1 MSDSLLTILEI
12 MEGVLGESRN
22 TLGAD
27 INEIL
32 LALIASDSLGGDTSK
47 FVNYEQALQTVNQRK
62 TQLTSAQKSAELEI
76 QSRRAIEMFK
86 EIEDWRQQNGFGGEI
101 TRVWWT
107 ARPNILLGALPGAS
121 PGNPTDV
128 LYEIAG
134 AGGIEYLGIS
144 AKSSKANK
152 DIAFKNPGAGTI
164 AKILNLNSKQIIT
177 SITSQAVQTMNLPVT
192 AKDRKAMLKSLDET
206 HPTRVQANQIGSQ
219 IENLLRDDLLKKF
232 QQMPTQDVRQH
243 LSKVWLDV
251 EDAYPFYIKCLGYGL
266 PSKSYGAQVF
276 DPINNDKYK
285 ALMSQNISFEKS
297 GQNSIGV
304 KAGNQKIMKI
314 RYKYE
319 STKLA
324 TSMKLSGEPW

>member
-1 MSDSLLTILEI
+1 MLLEMIE
-12 MEGVLGESRN
+12 EVLGESRN

-32 LALIASDSLGGDTSK
+32 LALIASDSLGGNTSK

-86 EIEDWRQQNGFGGEI
+86 EIEDWRRQNGFDGEI

-107 ARPNILLGALPGAS
+107 ARPNILLGAVPDAS

-134 AGGIEYLGIS
+134 SKGTEYLGIS

-164 AKILNLNSKQIIT
+164 AKILNLNSKQIIN
-177 SITSQAVQTMNLPVT
+177 SITSQAVKTINLPTT
-192 AKDRKAMLKSLDET
+192 AKARKAMLKSLSREDPIRLKT
-206 HPTRVQANQIGSQ
+206 DQFGSQ
-219 IENLLRDDLLKKF
+219 IENLLRDELLLKLQK
-232 QQMPTQDVRQH
+232 MSIQDARQH
-243 LSKVWLDV
+243 LSKVWLDA
-251 EDAYPFYIKCLGYGL
+251 EDAYPFYIKCLGYGV
-266 PSKSYGAQVF
+266 PSKNYGARVF

-304 KAGNQKIMKI
+304 SAGNQKIMKI